1 MEKIFKIIIV
11 LAFLTTNSLFSQDII
26 ELKNGDDIKA
36 KVIEISNTEI
46 KYKKFSNIEGPIYT
60 ISKSKIVMI
69 KYKNGEKEI
78 ITKTLINDKKLSI
91 SAGYYE
97 GNNKISK
104 REFKKILSTN
114 QKAYNEYKSGS
125 LVKILGLVIA
135 VPSSAY
141 LGWSIGQGDAESE
154 VLIGSGLG
162 LVGGFLAYVGGNSM
176 VKKSVK
182 TYNSSKS
189 ISYEF
194 KINANG
200 VGFAINF

>member
-1 MEKIFKIIIV
+1 MKNVILIIIT
-11 LAFLTTNSLFSQDII
+11 LTSNLLFSQDII
-26 ELKNGDDIKA
+26 ELNNGDDIQV
-36 KVIEISNTEI
+36 KVTEISNKDV
-46 KYKKFSNIEGPIYT
+46 KYKKFNNIEGPTYT
-60 ISKSKIVMI
+60 ISKSKILMI
-69 KYKNGEKEI
+69 RYENGEKEI
-78 ITKTLINDKKLSI
+78 ISKTTNDNTDLSI
-91 SAGYYE
+91 SAGYYQ

-114 QKAYNEYKSGS
+114 QKAYNEYKSGN
-125 LVKILGLVIA
+125 LVKVLGLVIA
-135 VPSSAY
+135 VPSSAF
-141 LGWSIGQGDAESE
+141 LGWSIGQGDVESE
-154 VLIGSGLG
+154 ILIGGGLG

-194 KINANG
+194 KVNSNG